1 MTRRT
6 SAWERCSVSAL
17 GPLELTANGR
27 RLGPRDLG
35 GVKPKQLLEILLV
48 HRGHAVAKEQIAD
61 QLWGQAQP
69 QNVSATLETYVWLL
83 RRQLDRALAWPVG
96 SC

>member
-1 MTRRT
+1 MGAMLGIR
-6 SAWERCSVSAL
+6 L
-17 GPLELTANGR
+17 FGPLELTANGR

-35 GVKPKQLLEILLV
+35 GVKPKQLLEVLLV

-69 QNVSATLETYVWLL
+69 QNVSATLETYVLQLL